1 MSKLTEL
8 LDELCPDGV
17 QNARFS
23 EVCEYV
29 RGVTYK
35 KDQELPADSALG
47 FKLLRA
53 NNITVGANVLNFDE
67 VKVVSPDVK
76 VSERQKLSAGDI
88 LICAGSGS
96 KQHIGKVAYIES
108 DMPYTFGGFMAVIR
122 TNGNVDSRYL
132 FHVLTGDMF
141 KNYLQVALTSTTI
154 NNLNQRIMGNFAF
167 PVPPLEVQQEIVRV
181 LDAFTDLEQSLV
193 SELELRKKQFASVL
207 DEQVYSATL
216 MEPKGHLVK
225 LGEVA
230 HYTTD
235 RVDSEKL
242 ENSQFVG
249 VDNLL
254 PNLSGVRSSTYGPNT
269 KRVAAFEAGDILLG
283 NIRPYLRKMWLS
295 DRSGGCSGDV
305 LPIRINESHS
315 DLVDPKY
322 LYFALASDRF
332 FDFNMQ
338 HARGGKMPRGN
349 KSMILEYN
357 FPMPTLETQLEVAN
371 RLNALESLIQSIEQ
385 EISLRRTQY
394 EFYRDELLS
403 FAPKED

>member
-1 MSKLTEL
+1 MLRQVSTMSKLTEL

-167 PVPPLEVQQEIVRV
+167 PVPPLEVQQEIVAK
-181 LDAFTDLEQSLV
+181 LDAF
-193 SELELRKKQFASVL
+193 
-207 DEQVYSATL
+207 
-216 MEPKGHLVK
+216 
-225 LGEVA
+225 
-230 HYTTD
+230 
-235 RVDSEKL
+235 
-242 ENSQFVG
+242 
-249 VDNLL
+249 
-254 PNLSGVRSSTYGPNT
+254 
-269 KRVAAFEAGDILLG
+269 
-283 NIRPYLRKMWLS
+283 S
-295 DRSGGCSGDV
+295 D
-305 LPIRINESHS
+305 
-315 DLVDPKY
+315 
-322 LYFALASDRF
+322 
-332 FDFNMQ
+332 
-338 HARGGKMPRGN
+338 
-349 KSMILEYN
+349 
-357 FPMPTLETQLEVAN
+357 
-371 RLNALESLIQSIEQ
+371 LIQSIEQ
-385 EISLRRTQY
+385 EISLRRKQY